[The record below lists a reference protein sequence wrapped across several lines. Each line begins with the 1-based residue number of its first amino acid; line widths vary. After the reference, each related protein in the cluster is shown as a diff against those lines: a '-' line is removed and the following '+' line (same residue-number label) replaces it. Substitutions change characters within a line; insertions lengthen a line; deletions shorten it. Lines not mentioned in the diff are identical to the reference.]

1 MTEDFL
7 SPAALE
13 DEAHHRAKLEAA
25 RLAAEEAA
33 RVAPPP
39 RIIKRKVE
47 PTASAQREALADV
60 IGKAI
65 AHERKA
71 HRDQIAQ
78 LDRRLTALE
87 ARPTLAVRGV
97 WKPRAS
103 YEPGDAVSDKSALW
117 VCTSAVTGE
126 RPGASS
132 CWRLAVKAGEVPA

>member
-47 PTASAQREALADV
+47 PTASAQL
-60 IGKAI
+60 GS
-65 AHERKA
+65 
-71 HRDQIAQ
+71 
-78 LDRRLTALE
+78 RRCYRQSN
-87 ARPTLAVRGV
+87 RP
-97 WKPRAS
+97 
-103 YEPGDAVSDKSALW
+103 
-117 VCTSAVTGE
+117 
-126 RPGASS
+126 
-132 CWRLAVKAGEVPA
+132 

>member
-1 MTEDFL
+1 M
-7 SPAALE
+7 
-13 DEAHHRAKLEAA
+13 
-25 RLAAEEAA
+25 
-33 RVAPPP
+33 APPP

-87 ARPTLAVRGV
+87 ARPMLAVRGV

>member
-25 RLAAEEAA
+25 RLAAEEAV

-47 PTASAQREALADV
+47 PTASAQREALAEV
-60 IGKAI
+60 IPKAI

-78 LDRRLTALE
+78 LDRRLTALRSTPHARRARRVE
-87 ARPTLAVRGV
+87 A
-97 WKPRAS
+97 AS
-103 YEPGDAVSDKSALW
+103 EL
-117 VCTSAVTGE
+117 
-126 RPGASS
+126 
-132 CWRLAVKAGEVPA
+132 